1 MTERVLIEGA
11 VDPGFQRQVASLADG
26 IRRVGEESEALA
38 GAAASGTRQLGEETA
53 KAAESTDR
61 LGVSLRG
68 VGEAARHLNEIRSAA
83 VAFGEAALGAV
94 RGVAELAGEQQ
105 RLNANSARLGLNF
118 AQSAQGAGGF
128 VTELQTMQLAT
139 ALANRHL
146 RVTQGELDVLARVGM
161 ARARDSGQEVSQ
173 VFEGM
178 GDALVEGGEE
188 LGKFGQELLTV
199 ADDSHTASDRL
210 GALVQTGRSVAP
222 TMRTA
227 ADEVAA
233 FEQSLRSAGRYISTG
248 FIEET
253 ARLSQLTGQT
263 RGIRTD
269 AEEARRELEA
279 MGRAA
284 AFVLRGVADLAG
296 IVVGAVAVSVRGLT
310 GMMQGVAEA
319 VRTRSFDGLRTG
331 TAGAA
336 DDIRQTLAFI
346 NARVASL
353 GALSADSQQR
363 TSMDVAAGAAP
374 ASVSDLV
381 VSSQEEGRDPI
392 TGRALR
398 AANDNAGGRARA
410 PRATLEDLM
419 GRAFERSGAAAE
431 LPTLPGEMTPEQLR
445 ASGARIRDDIR
456 LRREA
461 EQRKGREAAERS
473 GAFDALRARA
483 RTGRGDARTASEAAL
498 ADLRDPAAQAE
509 MAQQRALESQVERER
524 AQTEERLRVQE
535 SFTEQWER
543 LHRRQASA
551 TTAMVDVANGAITT
565 FGQALGK
572 HINLVMSGQE
582 SIGEGALNMMGEVV
596 TAIGQEAI
604 VKSAMEL
611 AEGIAAAAGVLTA
624 PLAPGHF
631 AASAA
636 FAAVGVAAL
645 GAGALVSAARG
656 GGGGASTPATPAL
669 PPPTQQDAAAAEGG
683 RNITIVYGS
692 GILGSPR
699 ELARHVRD
707 VLEEGEQA
715 GVRLPARVVERA
727 A

>member
-1 MTERVLIEGA
+1 MQSHKT
-11 VDPGFQRQVASLADG
+11 
-26 IRRVGEESEALA
+26 
-38 GAAASGTRQLGEETA
+38 
-53 KAAESTDR
+53 
-61 LGVSLRG
+61 
-68 VGEAARHLNEIRSAA
+68 GEAARHLNEIRSAA

-118 AQSAQGAGGF
+118 AQSARGAGGF

-139 ALANRHL
+139 ALANRNL
-146 RVTQGELDVLARVGM
+146 RVTQSELDTLARVGM

-188 LGKFGQELLTV
+188 LGKFGQELLAV

-210 GALVQTGRSVAP
+210 GALVQTGRNVAP

-233 FEQSLRSAGRYISTG
+233 FEQSLRSAGRYIATG
-248 FIEET
+248 FVEET

-353 GALSADSQQR
+353 GALSADAQQR

-392 TGRALR
+392 TGRDLP
-398 AANDNAGGRARA
+398 AANDNAGGGARA

-461 EQRKGREAAERS
+461 EQRKGREAAERA
-473 GAFDALRARA
+473 GAFDALRARS
-483 RTGRGDARTASEAAL
+483 RTGRADARTASEAAL

-509 MAQQRALESQVERER
+509 MAAPPKGK
-524 AQTEERLRVQE
+524 
-535 SFTEQWER
+535 
-543 LHRRQASA
+543 RR
-551 TTAMVDVANGAITT
+551 
-565 FGQALGK
+565 
-572 HINLVMSGQE
+572 
-582 SIGEGALNMMGEVV
+582 
-596 TAIGQEAI
+596 
-604 VKSAMEL
+604 
-611 AEGIAAAAGVLTA
+611 
-624 PLAPGHF
+624 
-631 AASAA
+631 
-636 FAAVGVAAL
+636 
-645 GAGALVSAARG
+645 
-656 GGGGASTPATPAL
+656 
-669 PPPTQQDAAAAEGG
+669 
-683 RNITIVYGS
+683 
-692 GILGSPR
+692 
-699 ELARHVRD
+699 
-707 VLEEGEQA
+707 
-715 GVRLPARVVERA
+715 
-727 A
+727 